1 MHTIELKDYN
11 PNIVLLYF
19 FSLSFLQKTSIEKSY
34 KKNTV

>member
-11 PNIVLLYF
+11 LNIVLLYF
-19 FSLSFLQKTSIEKSY
+19 FLSFLQKTSIEKSY